1 MAKKSRLGKGLGALI
16 SESSTINTK
25 SVQES
30 ISNGNIAE
38 IDIDKIDIN
47 PFQPRLKFEED
58 ALNDLRASIKELGI
72 IQPITLRKLKDNK
85 FQLISGERRLRASKM
100 AGLKKIPAFIREAN
114 DQEMLEFALVE
125 NIQREDLNSIE
136 IAITYKRLM
145 DECKLTQEKLSER
158 TAKRRSTVANYLR
171 LLTLSPEI
179 QAGLRAKKITM
190 GHARALI
197 SVEDPQEQLKVFYQ
211 AVSGEL
217 SVRKTEEIVK
227 EINTPKFKKTKKNPY
242 KVLDNNYK
250 SFQSNLSEK
259 FSAKIDL
266 KIANSGKG
274 KGKLVIN
281 FKSEEELQKI
291 IEMMGK

>member
-1 MAKKSRLGKGLGALI
+1 MSKKNRLGKGLGALI
-16 SESSTINTK
+16 TESTTIQPK
-25 SVQES
+25 PIQEA

-38 IDIDKIDIN
+38 VEISKIEIN
-47 PFQPRLKFEED
+47 PFQPRLKFEEE
-58 ALNDLRASIKELGI
+58 ALSDLSNSIKELGI
-72 IQPITLRKLKDNK
+72 IQPITLRKLKDDK
-85 FQLISGERRLRASKM
+85 FQLISGERRLRASKT
-100 AGLKKIPAFIREAN
+100 AGLTKIPAFIRKAN

-145 DECKLTQEKLSER
+145 EECQLTQEKLSER

-197 SVEDPQEQLKVFYQ
+197 GVENLQEQLKVFYQ
-211 AVSGEL
+211 IISSEL
-217 SVRKTEEIVK
+217 SVRKTEDIVK
-227 EINTPKFKKTKKNPY
+227 EINQPKFKKAKTKIFKE
-242 KVLDNNYK
+242 LEGNYK
-250 SFQSNLSEK
+250 SFKTNLSEK
-259 FSAKIDL
+259 FNAKIDL

-291 IEMMGK
+291 MEMMEK